1 MNEPVVSTQH
11 EPLLALEHLHVR
23 FGDTVAVDDVTLAIG
38 RGERVALVGES
49 AGQERDRAV
58 DPAAVARR
66 RCERRDPLRRQDRRP
81 RASARCAGCA
91 ARTSR

>member
-49 AGQERDRAV
+49 GRA
-58 DPAAVARR
+58 
-66 RCERRDPLRRQDRRP
+66 
-81 RASARCAGCA
+81 RA
-91 ARTSR
+91 